1 MSRPRL
7 LCSCGSC
14 EMNIYVSLS
23 SLTSR
28 CNATCCNA
36 TVTSITST
44 PLRSAELKRRDSRG
58 KTNIHLKVIS
68 RSVSF
73 VFFLGRR
80 SARESFAGRN
90 FITAQEETRHQMRR
104 FWPTSARPRALS
116 NETEHY
122 ADGWWL
128 RSRVYELHCYIKLH
142 HVKCGLCVTHL
153 HVCRRRCGPRPS
165 H

>member
-7 LCSCGSC
+7 SCSCGSC

-28 CNATCCNA
+28 CNATCCNP

-44 PLRSAELKRRDSRG
+44 PLRSTELKCHDNRG
-58 KTNIHLKVIS
+58 KTKIHLKLIS

-73 VFFLGRR
+73 VFFLGRGR
-80 SARESFAGRN
+80 SDRESFTGRN

-104 FWPTSARPRALS
+104 FWPTSTRPRAFFL
-116 NETEHY
+116 T
-122 ADGWWL
+122 
-128 RSRVYELHCYIKLH
+128 
-142 HVKCGLCVTHL
+142 
-153 HVCRRRCGPRPS
+153 RPS
-165 H
+165 ITLTTDDSDRGFINCTAT